1 MPENYKTSRFMYTDA
16 LSFINFGKDQ
26 HGEMFYW
33 IYIGSWQ
40 RVDTIMLGWI
50 VNKFLNSKHTPTV
63 Y

>member
-1 MPENYKTSRFMYTDA
+1 MYTDA